1 MPTLSLPPEN
11 KELKERFFS
20 ALNTLS
26 QQKVIRGKATFVK
39 KYGLDLRNFYKVREN
54 KICLKPEW
62 IVYLV
67 RDYNVFAEW
76 LMLGRGGMFNPI

>member
-1 MPTLSLPPEN
+1 MPTLSLPPET
-11 KELKERFFS
+11 KELTERFFS

-54 KICLKPEW
+54 KIRLKPEW
-62 IVYLV
+62 LVYLV
-67 RDYNVFAEW
+67 RDYNVSAEW
-76 LMLGRGGMFNPI
+76 LLKGKGRTFI